1 MRESSMKTKL
11 LSAILLPALL
21 LLFGVAVAVAG
32 EHPEH
37 PEKKTEKEHP
47 EQPEH
52 PQDAAKIDVEMMAA
66 AITGYVET
74 DTKLKG
80 GFFLV
85 FDAASSQPLQL
96 TLAKVH
102 KERLAQ
108 VGDNLYFAC
117 SDFNEKSGK
126 LFDLDFFMMAE
137 DGKLEVTEVMIHKE
151 DGKPR
156 YSWFED
162 EGIWKRK

>member
-1 MRESSMKTKL
+1 MRELSMKMKL

-21 LLFGVAVAVAG
+21 LLFGTTVAVAG

-37 PEKKTEKEHP
+37 PQEKTEKEHP

-52 PQDAAKIDVEMMAA
+52 PTDAFEVDIETMAL
-66 AITGYVET
+66 AITEYVEN

-117 SDFNEKSGK
+117 SDFNEKGGR

-137 DGKLEVTEVMIHKE
+137 DGKLKVTEVMIHKE

-156 YSWFED
+156 YSWVED

>member
-1 MRESSMKTKL
+1 MRESSMKMKL

-21 LLFGVAVAVAG
+21 LLFGAAVAVAG

-37 PEKKTEKEHP
+37 PEKEAEGEH
-47 EQPEH
+47 PEH
-52 PQDAAKIDVEMMAA
+52 PQDAAKIDVEMMAM
-66 AITGYVET
+66 AITEYVET

-85 FDAASSQPLQL
+85 FDAVSSKPLQL

-137 DGKLEVTEVMIHKE
+137 DGKLKVTEVMIHKE

-162 EGIWKRK
+162 QGIWKRK